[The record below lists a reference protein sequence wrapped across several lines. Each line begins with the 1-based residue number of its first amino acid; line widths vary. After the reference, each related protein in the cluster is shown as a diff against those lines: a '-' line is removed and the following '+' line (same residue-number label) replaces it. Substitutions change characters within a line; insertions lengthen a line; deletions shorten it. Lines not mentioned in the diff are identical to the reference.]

1 MWFMNHIYNPIVRW
15 LLQSPF
21 HASLSKDVLLI
32 AFTGKKSGKEYITPV
47 QYARDGSVVWIVVGW
62 PENKRWW
69 RNLVGG
75 ATVCLCLNRQ
85 WVSGTALVFDGESGR
100 QGVIEGLR
108 VMSAKYPKIKAAQYG
123 QDAPAFDATGHV
135 VVKIILS

>member
-21 HASLSKDVLLI
+21 HADLSKDVLLI

-47 QYARDGSVVWIVVGW
+47 QYARSGSVVWIVVGW

-75 ATVCLCLNRQ
+75 AAVRLCLERL
-85 WVSGTALVFDGESGR
+85 WVNGTAVVFDGESDR
-100 QGVIEGLR
+100 QGIIEGLR
-108 VMSAKYPKIKAAQYG
+108 AMAEKYPKMKATQYG
-123 QDAPAFDATGHV
+123 LDESAFDATGHV
-135 VVKIILS
+135 VVKIVLS